1 MRVGSENYKTRGVFC
16 TSPDVMR
23 QREERVERDLH
34 LAAVL
39 AKLELQ
45 IVGPV
50 LNSIPLLIA
59 E

>member
-1 MRVGSENYKTRGVFC
+1 
-16 TSPDVMR
+16 MR